1 MILATLIFLGAS
13 FPLFLDNAFAK
24 DRNHSGASLP
34 RFYYMNEKTAQK
46 KVFEYLDYREFLRDY
61 YNSKKAANSAFSL
74 RVFSDKIGFKAKDFI
89 SRVMNGEKNLSTQ
102 SIPKV
107 ASGLRLGKHETEF
120 FVGLVEFNQAETT
133 EERNAA
139 FEKMQAALKVVRFA
153 EKQHLLGHCQYMV
166 YSHWRHL
173 TIRSLIG
180 LFGFKGD
187 YESLAKQVHP
197 RISVEEAK
205 QSVKLLE
212 ECQLIKKGEDGNYTL
227 TESAITTGDRTS
239 KLALRGFHQH
249 CLKLAADSIDRDN
262 PGERHIS
269 GLTLG
274 ISKEGYDRIVERINA
289 FRKEI
294 ALIAEEDE
302 GADKVFQMQFA
313 LFQVGGK

>member
-1 MILATLIFLGAS
+1 MS
-13 FPLFLDNAFAK
+13 
-24 DRNHSGASLP
+24 
-34 RFYYMNEKTAQK
+34 EKPTQK
-46 KVFEYLDYREFLRDY
+46 KVFEYLDYREFLKDY
-61 YNSKKAANSAFSL
+61 YTQKKAANPAFSL

-89 SRVMNGEKNLSTQ
+89 SRVMNGEKNLSDQ

-107 ASGLRLGKHETEF
+107 ASGLKLSTHETEF
-120 FVGLVEFNQAETT
+120 FMALVRFNQAETM
-133 EERNAA
+133 EDRNAA
-139 FEKMQAALKVVRFA
+139 FEEIQAVLKVVRFA

-180 LFGFKGD
+180 MYGFDGD
-187 YESLAKQVHP
+187 YDALAKQVHP
-197 RISVEEAK
+197 KVTTEEAK
-205 QSVKLLE
+205 QSVRLLE
-212 ECQLIKKGEDGNYTL
+212 ECQLIKKDASGKYVL

-249 CLKLAADSIDRDN
+249 CLKLAADAIDRDP
-262 PGERHIS
+262 PGKRHIS

-274 ISKEGYDRIVERINA
+274 ISQEGYERIVERINA

-313 LFQVGGK
+313 LFQVGGKK

>member
-1 MILATLIFLGAS
+1 MSG
-13 FPLFLDNAFAK
+13 PAK
-24 DRNHSGASLP
+24 
-34 RFYYMNEKTAQK
+34 EK
-46 KVFEYLDYREFLRDY
+46 KVFEYMDYRAFLKDY
-61 YNSKKAANSAFSL
+61 YNSKKANNPAFSL

-89 SRVMNGEKNLSTQ
+89 SRVMNGEKNLSSQ

-120 FVGLVEFNQAETT
+120 FIGLVNFNQAETQA
-133 EERNAA
+133 ERDSA
-139 FEKMQAALKVVRFA
+139 FAQMQAALKVVRFT

-180 LFGFKGD
+180 LFGFNGD
-187 YESLAKQVHP
+187 YETLARQVHP

-212 ECQLIKKGEDGNYTL
+212 ECQLIKKNADGNYEL

-249 CLKLAADSIDRDN
+249 CLKLASDSIDRDG
-262 PGERHIS
+262 PKDRHIS

-274 ISKEGYDRIVERINA
+274 ISQEGYDRIVERINA

-294 ALIAEEDE
+294 ALIAEEDQ

-313 LFQVGGK
+313 LFQVGGKKGT

>member
-1 MILATLIFLGAS
+1 MS
-13 FPLFLDNAFAK
+13 
-24 DRNHSGASLP
+24 
-34 RFYYMNEKTAQK
+34 EKPTQK
-46 KVFEYLDYREFLRDY
+46 KVFEYLDYREFLKDY
-61 YNSKKAANSAFSL
+61 YTQKKAANPAFSL

-89 SRVMNGEKNLSTQ
+89 SRVMNGEKNLSDQ

-107 ASGLRLGKHETEF
+107 ASGLKLSKHETEF
-120 FVGLVEFNQAETT
+120 FMALVRFNQAETM
-133 EERNAA
+133 EDRNAA
-139 FEKMQAALKVVRFA
+139 FEEIQAVLKVVRFA

-180 LFGFKGD
+180 MYGFDGD
-187 YESLAKQVHP
+187 YDALAKQVHP
-197 RISVEEAK
+197 KVTTEEAK
-205 QSVKLLE
+205 QSVRLLE
-212 ECQLIKKGEDGNYTL
+212 ECQLIKKDASGKYVL

-249 CLKLAADSIDRDN
+249 CLKLAADAIDRD
-262 PGERHIS
+262 PPDKRHIS

-274 ISKEGYDRIVERINA
+274 ISQEGYERIVERINA

-313 LFQVGGK
+313 LFQVGGKK

>member
-1 MILATLIFLGAS
+1 MSGT
-13 FPLFLDNAFAK
+13 AK
-24 DRNHSGASLP
+24 
-34 RFYYMNEKTAQK
+34 EK
-46 KVFEYLDYREFLRDY
+46 KVFEYLDYREFLKDY
-61 YNSKKAANSAFSL
+61 YNNKKASNPAFSL

-89 SRVMNGEKNLSTQ
+89 SRVMNGEKNLSSQ

-120 FVGLVEFNQAETT
+120 FIGLVNFNQAETQ
-133 EERNAA
+133 ENRDSA
-139 FEKMQAALKVVRFA
+139 FAQMQAALKVARFA

-180 LFGFKGD
+180 LFGFQGD
-187 YESLAKQVHP
+187 YETLAKQVHP
-197 RISVEEAK
+197 RITVEEAK

-212 ECQLIKKGEDGNYTL
+212 ECQLIKKNADGNYEL

-249 CLKLAADSIDRDN
+249 CLKLASESIDRDG
-262 PGERHIS
+262 PKDRHIS

-274 ISKEGYDRIVERINA
+274 ISQEGYDRIVERINA

-294 ALIAEEDE
+294 ALIAEEDQ

-313 LFQVGGK
+313 LFQVGGKKGT

>member
-1 MILATLIFLGAS
+1 MSGT
-13 FPLFLDNAFAK
+13 AK
-24 DRNHSGASLP
+24 
-34 RFYYMNEKTAQK
+34 EK
-46 KVFEYLDYREFLRDY
+46 KVFEYLDYREFLKDY
-61 YNSKKAANSAFSL
+61 YNNKKASNPAFSL

-89 SRVMNGEKNLSTQ
+89 SRVMNGEKNLSSQ

-120 FVGLVEFNQAETT
+120 FIGLVNFNQAETQ
-133 EERNAA
+133 ENRDSA
-139 FEKMQAALKVVRFA
+139 FAQMQAALKVARFA

-180 LFGFKGD
+180 LFGFQGD
-187 YESLAKQVHP
+187 YETLAKQVHP
-197 RISVEEAK
+197 RITVEEAK

-212 ECQLIKKGEDGNYTL
+212 ECQLIKKDENGNYVL

-249 CLKLAADSIDRDN
+249 CLKLASESIDRDG
-262 PGERHIS
+262 PKDRHIS

-274 ISKEGYDRIVERINA
+274 ISQEGYDRIVERINA

-294 ALIAEEDE
+294 ALIAEEDQ

-313 LFQVGGK
+313 LFQVGGKKGT

>member
-1 MILATLIFLGAS
+1 MT
-13 FPLFLDNAFAK
+13 DKKNT
-24 DRNHSGASLP
+24 R
-34 RFYYMNEKTAQK
+34 

-61 YNSKKAANSAFSL
+61 YNSKKEENPAFSL

-89 SRVMNGEKNLSTQ
+89 SRIMSGSKNLSNQ
-102 SIPKV
+102 SISKV

-120 FVGLVEFNQAETT
+120 FIGLVKFNQAETT

-139 FEKMQAALKVVRFA
+139 FEEMQAALKVARFA
-153 EKQHLLGHCQYMV
+153 EKQHVLGHVQYQV

-180 LFGFKGD
+180 MFGFDGD
-187 YESLAKQVHP
+187 YEKLAKQVHP
-197 RISVEEAK
+197 HITADEAK
-205 QSVKLLE
+205 KSVKLLE
-212 ECQLIKKGEDGNYTL
+212 ECELIKKDESGKYTL

-249 CLKLAADSIDRDN
+249 CLKLAADSIDRDV
-262 PGERHIS
+262 PGTRHVS

-274 ISKEGYDRIVERINA
+274 ISQEGYERIVERINA

-294 ALIAEEDE
+294 ALIAEEDQNS
-302 GADKVFQMQFA
+302 DKVFQLEFA
-313 LFQVGGK
+313 MFPVGGK